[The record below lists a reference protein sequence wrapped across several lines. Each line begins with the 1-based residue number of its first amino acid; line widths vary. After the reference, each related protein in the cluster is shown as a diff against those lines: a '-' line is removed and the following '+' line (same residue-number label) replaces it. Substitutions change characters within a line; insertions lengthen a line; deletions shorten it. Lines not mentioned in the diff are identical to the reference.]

1 MKVGIVG
8 AGTIVPDFLEAS
20 QHIENM
26 QVTSIIGQDNDLKR
40 MEELSLHY
48 HIEYIYTDY
57 QEFLLS
63 DIDIVYIAV
72 PNHLHYTFA
81 KEALQ
86 KHKHVIVEKPFTS
99 SYQEAFEL
107 IDFAQKHNLMIF
119 EAISNQYL
127 PNYLK
132 TKDLLNQLGNIKI
145 VQLNYSQYS
154 RRYDLFKQGTI
165 LPVFDPQKS
174 GGALMDINVY
184 NIHFIVG
191 LFGKPQ
197 SIIYSANIEKG
208 IDTSGVLLL
217 EYPHLRC
224 VCIGA
229 KDCSCPV
236 SINIQGDQ
244 GFIHSDNP
252 ANVYQTFVL
261 GMNSGENT
269 SFSLNQ
275 NENRLYYELEYFINL
290 LKQKDFEEIK
300 KANQH
305 TLDVMAILDEARS
318 QVNIEWRKDIC

>member
-20 QHIENM
+20 QHICDM

-40 MEELSLHY
+40 MEELSSQY
-48 HIEYIYTDY
+48 NIEYIYTDY
-57 QEFLLS
+57 QDFLLS

-72 PNHLHYTFA
+72 PNHLHYSFA

-86 KHKHVIVEKPFTS
+86 KNKHVIVEKPFAS

-107 IDFAQKHNLMIF
+107 INLAQKYNLMIF

-127 PNYLK
+127 PNYLQ
-132 TKDLLNQLGNIKI
+132 TKDLLNQLGSIKI

-217 EYPHLRC
+217 EYPHFRC

-236 SINIQGDQ
+236 SINIQGNQ
-244 GFIHSDNP
+244 GFIHSDDP
-252 ANVYQTFVL
+252 SNVYQTFIL
-261 GMNSGENT
+261 GMNSGEKT

-275 NENRLYYELEYFINL
+275 NKNRLYYELEYFINL
-290 LKQKDFEEIK
+290 LKHKDFETLK

-318 QVNIEWRKDIC
+318 QVNIEWRKEIC